1 MEVATLFTSSSDVLL
16 LFDSFIYSYSKIIF
30 DGKDSD
36 TAFFNDLKTGKR
48 QLYYHFNL
56 NDVSYEFSYN
66 YSEED
71 QNSIRRFLE
80 SDKIF
85 SIDLSFSS
93 DEFLEMLFDDFT
105 KYLGDRHK
113 GELITDIV
121 ISHPHKGVFK
131 LIGLN

>member
-1 MEVATLFTSSSDVLL
+1 MEVATLFSSSSEVLS
-16 LFDSFIYSYSKIIF
+16 LFDSFIYSYPKIIF

-48 QLYYHFNL
+48 QLYYHFKL
-56 NDVSYEFSYN
+56 NDVPYEFSYS

-71 QNSIRRFLE
+71 QNSIRMFLNG
-80 SDKIF
+80 DKIF

-93 DEFLEMLFDDFT
+93 NEFLEMLFDDFM

-113 GELITDIV
+113 GELVTEIV
-121 ISHPHKGVFK
+121 ISHPHKGVFR
-131 LIGLN
+131 LPG